1 MKEVGK
7 KREVLVALDLP
18 LAGGGTEQGSDLHTG
33 ATVWDRGEIVEAESE
48 AADL

>member
-18 LAGGGTEQGSDLHTG
+18 LAGGGTEGGVQFHIG
-33 ATVWDRGEIVEAESE
+33 AIV
-48 AADL
+48 